1 MPGTSRSPVKT
12 ASCPA
17 TSSWAGRFGRW
28 QERPLS
34 CVCPGWGPGLAST
47 NRQLLL
53 QPGHNWPGP
62 GTPHH
67 AALGPLTAAQPSQPL
82 LPPDWIEDPNTHMPV
97 TLKPDLAPQE
107 LSIGA
112 PSPWQMASV
121 STQDVWR
128 WGGGRRRTETLVST
142 SPI

>member
-1 MPGTSRSPVKT
+1 MWVGLIQPV
-12 ASCPA
+12 
-17 TSSWAGRFGRW
+17 
-28 QERPLS
+28 ED
-34 CVCPGWGPGLAST
+34 
-47 NRQLLL
+47 
-53 QPGHNWPGP
+53 
-62 GTPHH
+62 
-67 AALGPLTAAQPSQPL
+67 LTRKQSL

-107 LSIGA
+107 LPIGA

-128 WGGGRRRTETLVST
+128 LGGWGRTETLVST